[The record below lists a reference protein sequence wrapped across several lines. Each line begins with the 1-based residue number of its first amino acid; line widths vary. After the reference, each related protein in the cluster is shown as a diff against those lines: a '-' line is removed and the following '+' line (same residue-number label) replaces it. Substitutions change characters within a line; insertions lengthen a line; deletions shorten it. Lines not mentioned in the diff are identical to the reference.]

1 MEWACLVSA
10 LLLSETLQTMLSTGR
25 REGEDEQ
32 NIIKLVD
39 TFILQLGD
47 LTWGKY
53 GNHLVGMLHIIPQS
67 PT

>member
-53 GNHLVGMLHIIPQS
+53 GNHLV
-67 PT
+67 

>member
-39 TFILQLGD
+39 TFIL
-47 LTWGKY
+47 
-53 GNHLVGMLHIIPQS
+53 
-67 PT
+67 

>member
-39 TFILQLGD
+39 TFIQLGD